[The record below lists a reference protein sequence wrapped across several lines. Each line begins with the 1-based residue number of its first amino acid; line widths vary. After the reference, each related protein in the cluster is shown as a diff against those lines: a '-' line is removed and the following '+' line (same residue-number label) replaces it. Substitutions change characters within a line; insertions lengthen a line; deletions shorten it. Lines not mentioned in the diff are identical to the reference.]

1 MACPVCDV
9 NKNMD
14 HYSSARKTFSSHPQS
29 SLESFIHS
37 NASPSNE
44 DCASIKDSLSSLSTK
59 SAHLRDIIDEQDEA
73 IDKLSLILKRYEDS
87 RRRILSEQ
95 AHVQDLIERHRRALS
110 SPFRKLPIDIMR
122 EIFLLLSS
130 NAADP
135 TDISWIASHTCTEWR
150 AIATQTPM
158 LWSKIHVAKDSNPYE
173 TYEFLGV
180 PELQSLF
187 FSFKT
192 SSKEEIVRR
201 ALQLS
206 GDLPLVISFIVDL
219 GGREVTYKH
228 IAMLQSLLDHAPRWK
243 VAYLKVHEGA
253 RRVTWGMNL
262 IDKLRQ
268 LRGRVPILES
278 ISIEIGSPFYGKKK
292 YPNFITVAPRLS
304 TVAIG
309 ACSGEFKVIPW
320 QQIQRLILIAV
331 HHAYFLDILRSAQ
344 SVGHLTLSPRS
355 GYGYY
360 VDNTGIAP
368 SIILPAVHTLDLL
381 SRVNSLFLPSELIL
395 PTLEKLHVVKV
406 DGDSWGKAITSNFV
420 DRVGELLSSSGCPRL
435 THATFLPIVE
445 FGPAFEHVIA
455 LCSTLTSLDVGFIP
469 PRENI
474 GQVFSFMNQRTVL
487 PALRILKI
495 TFRDCNLSEDGPC
508 IGERLVKTA
517 LVRRDSLKVFEVS
530 LYIKADERVPH
541 TAILGTTDKAS
552 LENLKAE
559 GMSITV
565 SMTADGTKWKKS
577 LEFN

>member
-1 MACPVCDV
+1 MRQQLSDVLRQLPPDLTDTKTADDISIYRLYIQVSYISIKAFFHFRYVCDA

-14 HYSSARKTFSSHPQS
+14 YYSSAHKTFGSYTQS
-29 SLESFIHS
+29 SLESFILS
-37 NASPSNE
+37 NASPSDE

-59 SAHLRDIIDEQDEA
+59 SAYLRDIIDEQDEA

-87 RRRILSEQ
+87 RRQILSEQ

-158 LWSKIHVAKDSNPYE
+158 LWSKIHVAKDFNPYE

-187 FSFKT
+187 FSSKT

-206 GDLPLVISFIVDL
+206 GDLPLEISFIVDL

-253 RRVTWGMNL
+253 RRV
-262 IDKLRQ
+262 
-268 LRGRVPILES
+268 
-278 ISIEIGSPFYGKKK
+278 
-292 YPNFITVAPRLS
+292 
-304 TVAIG
+304 AIG

-320 QQIQRLILIAV
+320 QQIQRLILFGV
-331 HHAYFLDILRSAQ
+331 HHIYFLDILRSAQ
-344 SVGHLTLSPRS
+344 SVGHLTLCPKSV
-355 GYGYY
+355 YGYY
-360 VDNTGIAP
+360 VDNTDIAP

-381 SRVNSLFLPSELIL
+381 SKVNSLFLPSELIL
-395 PTLEKLHVVKV
+395 PTLEKLHVMKT
-406 DGDSWGKAITSNFV
+406 DGDSRGKTITSNFM
-420 DRVGELLSSSGCPRL
+420 DRVGELLSSSGRPRL

-455 LCSTLTSLDVGFIP
+455 LCPTLTSLDVGFIP

-495 TFRDCNLSEDGPC
+495 TFRDCNLSEDGPF
-508 IGERLVKTA
+508 IGERLVETA
-517 LVRRDSLKVFEVS
+517 MIRRNSLTVFETS
-530 LYIKADERVPH
+530 LYIKADEKVPY
-541 TAILGTTDKAS
+541 TTILGVTDKAS

-559 GMSITV
+559 GMSIMV
-565 SMTADGTKWKKS
+565 RMIADGTKWQKS
-577 LEFN
+577 LEFA

>member
-1 MACPVCDV
+1 
-9 NKNMD
+9 MD
-14 HYSSARKTFSSHPQS
+14 YYSSARKTFSSYTQS
-29 SLESFIHS
+29 SLESFILS
-37 NASPSNE
+37 NASPSDE

-73 IDKLSLILKRYEDS
+73 IDKLSHILKRYEDS
-87 RRRILSEQ
+87 RRQILSEQ

-135 TDISWIASHTCTEWR
+135 TDISWIASHTCWEWR
-150 AIATQTPM
+150 VIATQTPM
-158 LWSKIHVAKDSNPYE
+158 LWSKIHVTKDSNPCE
-173 TYEFLGV
+173 TYEFVGV

-187 FSFKT
+187 FNSKT

-206 GDLPLVISFIVDL
+206 GDLPLVISFIVDM
-219 GGREVTYKH
+219 GGRQFTRKH
-228 IAMLQSLLDHAPRWK
+228 DAMLRSLLEHAPRWK
-243 VAYLKVHEGA
+243 VAYLKIREGA
-253 RRVTWGMNL
+253 VH
-262 IDKLRQ
+262 

-278 ISIEIGSPFYGKKK
+278 ISIEISSPFSGQRK

-309 ACSGEFKVIPW
+309 ACSGAYKVRFPW
-320 QQIQRLILIAV
+320 QQIQRLILIGV
-331 HHAYFLDILRSAQ
+331 HHIYFLDILRSAQ
-344 SVGHLTLSPRS
+344 SVGHLTLCPRS

-360 VDNTGIAP
+360 VDNTDIVP

-381 SRVNSLFLPSELIL
+381 SQVNSLFLPSELIL
-395 PTLEKLHVVKV
+395 PTLEKLHVMKV
-406 DGDSWGKAITSNFV
+406 DGDSRGKAITSNFM

-455 LCSTLTSLDVGFIP
+455 LCPTLTSLDVGFIP

-495 TFRDCNLSEDGPC
+495 TFRDCNLSEDGLC

-530 LYIKADERVPH
+530 LYIKADEQVPH

-552 LENLKAE
+552 LEILKAE

-565 SMTADGTKWKKS
+565 SITADGTKWKKS
-577 LEFN
+577 LEFD